1 MTVEPEL
8 PPGTSPQARRVIL
21 GVLIA
26 MFVATLNGT
35 VVAVALPTIAEELD
49 GFGLLAWVIAAYLV
63 ASTVVTPIYGKLCDL
78 YGVRRVLALSLLLF
92 LASTV
97 LCAASV
103 SMPMLVAA
111 RVVQGIGGGG
121 LITLSQAAI
130 AEVVSLRDRG
140 RWAGHISTTFAL
152 SSVIGPVLG
161 GYLTERLSW
170 PWLFLVSL
178 PIGLL
183 ALVIS
188 WRGLA
193 SLPIP
198 GRRRAIDWIGSV
210 LLASGV
216 SAALITITRIGQGAA
231 WNDRPNLWWLGLTI
245 VLVGGFA
252 WREARADDPV
262 LPVRL
267 LRHRIIALGLATQFA
282 GHALM
287 IALTVMVPLQMQV
300 VTGVGAGGAGWALMA
315 MSLGTPLGS
324 FVGGFSMTRT
334 GRYRPQQMIGA
345 ALCLAAMATLAL
357 TLSPTGRWAAPLLG
371 VIGFGFGLQF
381 PTTLV
386 AIQNAAPAAMVGS
399 VTAAVAFVR
408 SLGAALLVAA
418 LSTVLLRVVQ
428 ADVPGL
434 ADAMSGTE
442 VLRLLTASDPVAA
455 AHGAAGAAGAA
466 TASPAAA
473 IGPMRDAAAHAFR
486 IIYGLCALG
495 ALGSLVLYG
504 FMPERPLRT

>member
-1 MTVEPEL
+1 MTAEPVD
-8 PPGTSPQARRVIL
+8 PPVASPQARRVIL

-35 VVAVALPTIAEELD
+35 VVAVALPTIAEDLD

-78 YGVRRVLALSLLLF
+78 YGVRRVLALALGLF

-170 PWLFLVSL
+170 PWVFLVSL

-193 SLPIP
+193 SLPVP
-198 GRRRAIDWIGSV
+198 GRRRRIDWIGSV

-216 SAALITITRIGQGAA
+216 SAVLIAITRIGQGAA
-231 WNDRPNLWWLGLTI
+231 WNDRPNLWWLGLAI
-245 VLVGGFA
+245 VLVGAFA

-267 LRHRIIALGLATQFA
+267 LRHRIIALGLVTQFA

-300 VTGVGAGGAGWALMA
+300 VTGVGAGGAGRALMA

-324 FVGGFSMTRT
+324 FIGGFSMTRT

-357 TLSPTGRWAAPLLG
+357 TLSPAGSWVAPLLG

-408 SLGAALLVAA
+408 SLGAALLVAG
-418 LSTVLLRVVQ
+418 LSTVLLLVVQ

-442 VLRLLTASDPVAA
+442 VLRLLTARDSVAA
-455 AHGAAGAAGAA
+455 APGAAGAAA
-466 TASPAAA
+466 ASPAAA

-495 ALGSLVLYG
+495 ALGSLVLYA